1 MPCSTPPTGSSI
13 RSIHALPQEPTFIW
27 QRWESGGSSFR
38 SGWLDHQR
46 IHQPKICTYLFH
58 VFFGVPLATIYAHIV
73 LWRRYRKPRTSPGC
87 THTYV
92 NMWYS
97 QSWKMESQ
105 HWLWDTLGTCAVQS
119 KTISMGVSEMGPH
132 LEAVL
137 TGDSDGGFKTS
148 CSFPGWTPPRTISAV
163 RLCGISWNIE
173 DSTDFN
179 NSPWVDPF
187 NHRAANWGYHSDM
200 MIWVYCTSMN
210 KFQILL

>member
-119 KTISMGVSEMGPH
+119 KTISMGVSWNG
-132 LEAVL
+132 ASFR
-137 TGDSDGGFKTS
+137 GSSNGGFWWWLQDELLIPWVNSSKDNLS
-148 CSFPGWTPPRTISAV
+148 CAAV
-163 RLCGISWNIE
+163 R
-173 DSTDFN
+173 DFMEY
-179 NSPWVDPF
+179 
-187 NHRAANWGYHSDM
+187 WGFH
-200 MIWVYCTSMN
+200 W
-210 KFQILL
+210 L